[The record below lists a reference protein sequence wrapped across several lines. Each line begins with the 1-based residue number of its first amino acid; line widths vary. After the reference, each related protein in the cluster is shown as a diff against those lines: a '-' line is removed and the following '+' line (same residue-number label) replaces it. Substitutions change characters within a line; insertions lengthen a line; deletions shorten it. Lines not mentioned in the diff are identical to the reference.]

1 MLLIIAS
8 VAVLGPLHG
17 GDSSPLA
24 SGNTTSCTAPP
35 SRPGAA
41 GFRWGQALCRFPH
54 PCRFL
59 LRPLVLQ
66 LSAPFKGV
74 DTWWGPC
81 QTQPP
86 FLGHCRALAFFIE
99 HHFLEGPG
107 CFSLHKN
114 LLEPF
119 PFYSPTIPI
128 AEQSSHHC
136 SQVKQEAQ
144 KAVGLALEP
153 RTVNTDWNLY
163 QEVLAL

>member
-1 MLLIIAS
+1 MKLCCSSSAS

-24 SGNTTSCTAPP
+24 PSNTTSCTAPP

-41 GFRWGQALCRFPH
+41 RLPLPLGQALCRFPH

-81 QTQPP
+81 QTQPH

-99 HHFLEGPG
+99 QHFLEGPG
-107 CFSLHKN
+107 FQSPQ
-114 LLEPF
+114 EPLGA
-119 PFYSPTIPI
+119 IPI
-128 AEQSSHHC
+128 LFTYYPYRLSR
-136 SQVKQEAQ
+136 
-144 KAVGLALEP
+144 AVI
-153 RTVNTDWNLY
+153 TVPK
-163 QEVLAL
+163 